1 VPAKIIA
8 GSGVGE
14 QVQCQVPARLEA
26 RNRVPTVPDPRQPTA
41 TLALVKAT
49 DSRFDAVLFDMDGVL
64 VNSEPW
70 WNAARVAF
78 AGAHDRAWTPDDE
91 ALCMGGNSREWAAI
105 MQTRLRLPDMTVEAI
120 RDAVVAG
127 VVGRYHANPTPIIAD
142 APAQVRRIARHRP
155 VAIASSA
162 HGDIIAAAV
171 DALGLH
177 EVMGA
182 FVSSDEVPL
191 GKPAPDVYLLAAMRL
206 GVPPDRCLV
215 VEDSVNGVRAGK
227 AAGMTVVL
235 VPNASD
241 PPTDDARELADHIV
255 GSLADLDPDSLPR

>member
-1 VPAKIIA
+1 
-8 GSGVGE
+8 
-14 QVQCQVPARLEA
+14 
-26 RNRVPTVPDPRQPTA
+26 
-41 TLALVKAT
+41 VKAT

-64 VNSEPW
+64 VTSEPW
-70 WNAARVAF
+70 WNASRVAF
-78 AGAHDRAWTPDDE
+78 AGAHDRAWTHDDE
-91 ALCMGGNSREWAAI
+91 ALCMGGNSREWAEI

-127 VVGRYHANPTPIIAD
+127 VVDRYHANPTPIIAD
-142 APAQVRRIARHRP
+142 APAQVRRIARDRP

-177 EVMGA
+177 GVLGA
-182 FVSSDEVPL
+182 IVSSDEVPF
-191 GKPAPDVYLLAAMRL
+191 GKPAPDVYLLAATRM
-206 GVPPDRCLV
+206 GIAPDRCLV

-235 VPNASD
+235 VPNAAD
-241 PPTDDARELADHIV
+241 PPTAEARELADHVV
-255 GSLADLDPDSLPR
+255 GSLADLDLDALPP